1 MGQDKWVCAQS
12 IQNMAQESNSSLTTK
27 ETILSVYPFLREL
40 YFTFGVWP
48 LQQLSNIQLCNLLK
62 SVYF

>member
-12 IQNMAQESNSSLTTK
+12 IQNMAQESNSPLTTE
-27 ETILSVYPFLREL
+27 ETILSAYPILREL
-40 YFTFGVWP
+40 HFIFGVWP
-48 LQQLSNIQLCNLLK
+48 SQQLSNIQLCNLLK

>member
-12 IQNMAQESNSSLTTK
+12 IQNMAQESNSSLTTE
-27 ETILSVYPFLREL
+27 ETILSAYPLLREL
-40 YFTFGVWP
+40 HFWFWP
-48 LQQLSNIQLCNLLK
+48 SQQLSTIQLCNLLK